1 MSKVLAIARA
11 VAAEL
16 ADYGA
21 EVQFFPDYA
30 LKGLQTTRVLVIPA
44 SDEFNTLSRNA
55 HEELPVIHVGVIRR
69 ATEDDVPELLTL
81 VETIAKGFLRRRL
94 AGATCVSAGFNPL
107 FSPEHLRENGEF
119 ISVIELTFSATA
131 P

>member
-44 SDEFNTLSRNA
+44 SD
-55 HEELPVIHVGVIRR
+55 
-69 ATEDDVPELLTL
+69 
-81 VETIAKGFLRRRL
+81 
-94 AGATCVSAGFNPL
+94 
-107 FSPEHLRENGEF
+107 
-119 ISVIELTFSATA
+119 
-131 P
+131 